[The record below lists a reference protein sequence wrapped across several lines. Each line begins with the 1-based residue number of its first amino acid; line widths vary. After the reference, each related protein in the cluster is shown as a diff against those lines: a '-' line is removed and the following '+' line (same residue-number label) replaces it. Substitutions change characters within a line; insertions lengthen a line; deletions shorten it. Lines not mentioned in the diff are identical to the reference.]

1 MPDGPPLADPVERA
15 LAAYLDGAADPAART
30 KRSAVRLAVAQ
41 AMRDGVLKDGDLLP
55 PEKRLAEIFGV
66 SVGTVQAALQQLQ
79 QRGEIVRRSGYGS
92 RVALGD
98 SFSSAIWHFRI
109 VDREH
114 GRRLTV
120 EAEQIRID
128 EIAGGEAGSGEAG
141 SGDEG
146 SGDEGSA
153 APDDPLAP
161 VWSAFLG
168 PDDSYVRIRRALTM
182 SNGAAVAGRM
192 VLRART
198 APRLLE
204 MAPEEL
210 HAVNIRSFLQDEF
223 GVATA
228 RASTEVRG
236 LCASDTPDLASGNAP
251 AAPVLELRACAV
263 AHDETPV
270 YFQTVRIPSDSC
282 AFAF

>member
-41 AMRDGVLKDGDLLP
+41 AMRDGVLRDGDLLP

-109 VDREH
+109 VDRDT

-120 EAEQIRID
+120 EAERIRID
-128 EIAGGEAGSGEAG
+128 EIAGSAAGN
-141 SGDEG
+141 GDEG
-146 SGDEGSA
+146 NGDEGSA

-236 LCASDTPDLASGNAP
+236 LCASDTPDPASGNAP
-251 AAPVLELRACAV
+251 AAPVLELRARAV

>member
-1 MPDGPPLADPVERA
+1 MPDGPPLTDPVERA
-15 LAAYLDGAADPAART
+15 LAAHMNGTAEPPART

-41 AMRDGVLKDGDLLP
+41 AMRDGVLRDGDLLP

-92 RVALGD
+92 RVVLGD
-98 SFSSAIWHFRI
+98 GFSSAIWHFRI
-109 VDREH
+109 VDRDS

-120 EAEQIRID
+120 EAEHIRID
-128 EIAGGEAGSGEAG
+128 EIDGAEPA
-141 SGDEG
+141 
-146 SGDEGSA
+146 
-153 APDDPLAP
+153 DPLVH

-168 PDDSYVRIRRALTM
+168 ADDSYTRIRRALTM

-192 VLRART
+192 VLRTRT
-198 APRLLE
+198 APGILE
-204 MAPEEL
+204 IAPEEL
-210 HAVNIRSFLQDEF
+210 YAVNIRSFLQDEF

-228 RASTEVRG
+228 RASTEIH
-236 LCASDTPDLASGNAP
+236 CADLDAVCDLFPGRAP
-251 AAPVLELRACAV
+251 AAPVLELRARAV
-263 AHDETPV
+263 AHDDRPV
-270 YFQTVRIPSDSC
+270 YFQTIHIPSETC

>member
-1 MPDGPPLADPVERA
+1 MPDGPPLTDPVEHA
-15 LAAYLDGAADPAART
+15 LAAYLDGTADSPGRT

-92 RVALGD
+92 RVVLGD
-98 SFSSAIWHFRI
+98 SFSSAIWHFRM
-109 VDREH
+109 VDRES

-128 EIAGGEAGSGEAG
+128 EIAGAQA
-141 SGDEG
+141 EG
-146 SGDEGSA
+146 TAE
-153 APDDPLAP
+153 DDPLAP

-168 PDDSYVRIRRALTM
+168 ADDSYIRIRRALTM

-192 VLRART
+192 VLCTRT
-198 APRLLE
+198 APDLLKTS
-204 MAPEEL
+204 PDEL
-210 HAVNIRSFLQDEF
+210 IAINIRTFLQDEF
-223 GVATA
+223 GVVTA
-228 RASTEVRG
+228 RASTEIHG
-236 LCASDTPDLASGNAP
+236 AGSDAARDLFPRRVSS
-251 AAPVLELRACAV
+251 APVLELRARAV
-263 AHDETPV
+263 AHDDRPV
-270 YFQTVRIPSDSC
+270 YFQTIHIPSESC

>member
-1 MPDGPPLADPVERA
+1 MPDGPPLTDPVERA
-15 LAAYLDGAADPAART
+15 LAAIMNGTAEPPART

-92 RVALGD
+92 RVVLGD
-98 SFSSAIWHFRI
+98 SFSSAVWHFRI
-109 VDREH
+109 IDRAS
-114 GRRLTV
+114 GRRLAV
-120 EAEQIRID
+120 VAERIDID
-128 EIAGGEAGSGEAG
+128 EIARADLDSGG
-141 SGDEG
+141 
-146 SGDEGSA
+146 A
-153 APDDPLAP
+153 AADPLAP

-168 PDDSYVRIRRALTM
+168 EDDSYICIRRLLTQ
-182 SNGAAVAGRM
+182 SNGADVAARM
-192 VLRART
+192 VLRTQT
-198 APRLLE
+198 APGLLKI
-204 MAPEEL
+204 APEEL

-228 RASTEVRG
+228 RASTEIRG
-236 LCASDTPDLASGNAP
+236 AGAEENGGGNTP
-251 AAPVLELRACAV
+251 AAPVLELRARAV
-263 AHDETPV
+263 THGDKPV
-270 YFQTVRIPSDSC
+270 YFQTVRIPSDTC

>member
-1 MPDGPPLADPVERA
+1 MPDGPPFADPVERA
-15 LAAYLDGAADPAART
+15 LAAYLDGMAGSPSRT

-92 RVALGD
+92 RVVLGD

-109 VDREH
+109 VDRDS

-120 EAEQIRID
+120 EAERIRID
-128 EIAGGEAGSGEAG
+128 EIAGPEAGGTAG
-141 SGDEG
+141 
-146 SGDEGSA
+146 
-153 APDDPLAP
+153 DDPLAP

-168 PDDSYVRIRRALTM
+168 ADDSYVRIRRALTM

-192 VLRART
+192 VLRTRT

-210 HAVNIRSFLQDEF
+210 HAINIRSFLQDEF

-236 LCASDTPDLASGNAP
+236 VCATGTPGPASGHASENAP
-251 AAPVLELRACAV
+251 AAPVLELRARAV
-263 AHDETPV
+263 AHDEMPV

>member
-1 MPDGPPLADPVERA
+1 MPDGPPPADPVERA
-15 LAAYLDGAADPAART
+15 LADYLGGPADPAART

-109 VDREH
+109 VDRDS

-120 EAEQIRID
+120 EAERIRID
-128 EIAGGEAGSGEAG
+128 GIAGGEAANGEA
-141 SGDEG
+141 
-146 SGDEGSA
+146 
-153 APDDPLAP
+153 DDPLAP

-168 PDDSYVRIRRALTM
+168 PDDSYVRIRRALAM

-236 LCASDTPDLASGNAP
+236 LCASDTPGPASGSAP
-251 AAPVLELRACAV
+251 AAPVLELRARAV

>member
-1 MPDGPPLADPVERA
+1 MPDGPPLTDPVERA

-41 AMRDGVLKDGDLLP
+41 AMRDGVLRDGDLLP

-92 RVALGD
+92 RVVLGD
-98 SFSSAIWHFRI
+98 GFSSAIWHFRI
-109 VDREH
+109 VDRES

-128 EIAGGEAGSGEAG
+128 EIGGPEPDRGEPA
-141 SGDEG
+141 
-146 SGDEGSA
+146 
-153 APDDPLAP
+153 DPLAP

-168 PDDSYVRIRRALTM
+168 ADDSYVRIRRNLTM
-182 SNGAAVAGRM
+182 SNGEAVIGRM
-192 VLRART
+192 VLRTRT
-198 APRLLE
+198 APGILE
-204 MAPEEL
+204 IAPEEL

-228 RASTEVRG
+228 RASTEIHCADSDAVR
-236 LCASDTPDLASGNAP
+236 DLFPGHAP
-251 AAPVLELRACAV
+251 AAPVLELRARAV
-263 AHDETPV
+263 AHDDSPV
-270 YFQTVRIPSDSC
+270 YFQTIHIPSETC

>member
-1 MPDGPPLADPVERA
+1 MPDGPPLTDPVERA
-15 LAAYLDGAADPAART
+15 LAAYLDGSADSAART

-41 AMRDGVLKDGDLLP
+41 AMRDGVLRDGDLLP

-92 RVALGD
+92 RVVHGD
-98 SFSSAIWHFRI
+98 GFSSAIWHFRI
-109 VDREH
+109 VDRES

-128 EIAGGEAGSGEAG
+128 EIGGPEPDRGEPA
-141 SGDEG
+141 
-146 SGDEGSA
+146 
-153 APDDPLAP
+153 DPQAP

-168 PDDSYVRIRRALTM
+168 PDDSYVRIRRTLTM
-182 SNGAAVAGRM
+182 ANGAAVAGRM
-192 VLRART
+192 VLRTRT
-198 APRLLE
+198 APGILE
-204 MAPEEL
+204 IAPEEL
-210 HAVNIRSFLQDEF
+210 YAVNIRSFLHDEF

-228 RASTEVRG
+228 RASTEIHCADSDAVR
-236 LCASDTPDLASGNAP
+236 DLFPGRAP
-251 AAPVLELRACAV
+251 AAPVLELRARAV
-263 AHDETPV
+263 AHDDRPV
-270 YFQTVRIPSDSC
+270 YFQTIHIPSETC

>member
-1 MPDGPPLADPVERA
+1 VPDGPPLTDPVERA
-15 LAAYLDGAADPAART
+15 LAAYLDGSVDPVART

-41 AMRDGVLKDGDLLP
+41 AMRDGVLRDGDLLP

-92 RVALGD
+92 RVVHGD
-98 SFSSAIWHFRI
+98 GFSSAIWHFRI
-109 VDREH
+109 VDRER
-114 GRRLTV
+114 GRRLTI

-128 EIAGGEAGSGEAG
+128 EIGGAEPDR
-141 SGDEG
+141 GDP
-146 SGDEGSA
+146 A
-153 APDDPLAP
+153 DPLAP

-168 PDDSYVRIRRALTM
+168 ADDSYIRIRRTLTM

-192 VLRART
+192 VLRTRT

-204 MAPEEL
+204 IAPEEL

-228 RASTEVRG
+228 RASTEIHCADFDAVR
-236 LCASDTPDLASGNAP
+236 DLFPGHAP
-251 AAPVLELRACAV
+251 AAPVLELRARAV
-263 AHDETPV
+263 AHDDRPV
-270 YFQTVRIPSDSC
+270 YFQTIHIPSETC

>member
-1 MPDGPPLADPVERA
+1 MPDGPPLTDPVERA
-15 LAAYLDGAADPAART
+15 LLACLEETARSSART

-92 RVALGD
+92 RVVLGD

-109 VDREH
+109 VDRES

-120 EAEQIRID
+120 DAEQIRID
-128 EIAGGEAGSGEAG
+128 EIGRGEAGAAA
-141 SGDEG
+141 EG
-146 SGDEGSA
+146 
-153 APDDPLAP
+153 DPLAP

-168 PDDSYVRIRRALTM
+168 KDDSYVRIRRNLTM

-192 VLRART
+192 LLRTRT
-198 APRLLE
+198 APGLLKI
-204 MAPEEL
+204 APDEL
-210 HAVNIRSFLQDEF
+210 TAVNIRTFLQDEF

-228 RASTEVRG
+228 RASTEIHCADPKVFREAIRG
-236 LCASDTPDLASGNAP
+236 LFPERAP
-251 AAPVLELRACAV
+251 AAPVLELRAQAV
-263 AHDETPV
+263 AHDDRPV
-270 YFQTVRIPSDSC
+270 YFQTIHIPSESC